1 MFKTTKE
8 ISEMQLTDKSIVIT
22 GAGSGVGR
30 AAALLF
36 AREGGNIVCAD
47 VRDEWAKETVRL
59 IEESGGRAVSVHCD
73 VSSEDDIEATIKA
86 TVGEYGRLDV
96 MYNNAGV
103 STPRPGLRFEDHTL
117 DDFDRLVSINLKG
130 VFLGTKHAVLQFR
143 AQKTAGSII
152 NTASVA
158 GLVGWG
164 GTVYGAI
171 KGGVIQL
178 SRAVAIES
186 APFDIRVNAVCP
198 AGMPTTNFM
207 HIPGVGSAEQPAAF
221 ERVARQHPL
230 GRNITPEDVAQAALF
245 FATDNARNITGVI
258 LPVDGGYVAQ

>member
-1 MFKTTKE
+1 
-8 ISEMQLTDKSIVIT
+8 MQLKGKSIVIT

-47 VRDEWAKETVRL
+47 VNDEWAKETVRL
-59 IEESGGRAVSVHCD
+59 IEAAGGNSIAVHCD
-73 VSSEDDIEATIKA
+73 VTQEAEVIAAIEAT
-86 TVGEYGRLDV
+86 VREYGRLDV

-103 STPRPGLRFEDHTL
+103 ATPRPGLRFEDHTVE
-117 DDFDRLVSINLKG
+117 DFDRLMSINLKG
-130 VFLGTKHAVLQFR
+130 VFLGTKHAVRQFR
-143 AQKTAGSII
+143 AQGSPGSII

-164 GTVYGAI
+164 GTVYGAT

-178 SRAVAIES
+178 TRAVAIES
-186 APFDIRVNAVCP
+186 APHDIRVNAVCP

-207 HIPGVGSAEQPAAF
+207 DIPADEATQTAAF
-221 ERVARQHPL
+221 ERVAQQHPL
-230 GRNITPEDVAQAALF
+230 GRNITPEDVAAAALF
-245 FATDNARNITGVI
+245 FATDNARNITGVVM
-258 LPVDGGYVAQ
+258 PVDGGYVAR